1 LACRS
6 LLFPQVVADKDQAHW
21 SYQGDDGPS
30 HWAEISE
37 MYRMCTMGN
46 NQSPVELV
54 AAVNAELP
62 LLEFN
67 YHTTPQRE
75 NHPGLNPGTNLHIS
89 PRRTTY

>member
-1 LACRS
+1 
-6 LLFPQVVADKDQAHW
+6 
-21 SYQGDDGPS
+21 
-30 HWAEISE
+30 
-37 MYRMCTMGN
+37 MCTMGN

-89 PRRTTY
+89 SRRTTY